1 MAFYLRLFTT
11 GCWNCD
17 TISRVPDPVYN
28 AISIGRAHNPN
39 VGRRYRGR
47 LMKGKRMMGVA
58 ASETRMPVIKRAE
71 VLVEASHRNVGLLFR
86 DSTSI
91 GTLRVGAIIGAPS

>member
-1 MAFYLRLFTT
+1 
-11 GCWNCD
+11 
-17 TISRVPDPVYN
+17 
-28 AISIGRAHNPN
+28 
-39 VGRRYRGR
+39 
-47 LMKGKRMMGVA
+47 MKGKRMMGVA

-91 GTLRVGAIIGAPS
+91 GTLRVGAIIGAQS